1 MTASHWLGGI
11 VLFGLVAFILF
22 AFRKGFQVKPDPNR
36 KVEEWIDI
44 TLFGKGRQPTIDP
57 PKKEPAASL
66 GEFRE

>member
-1 MTASHWLGGI
+1 MTASHWLGATA
-11 VLFGLVAFILF
+11 LLCLVAFIFF

-57 PKKEPAASL
+57 PKKRPHDDLS
-66 GEFRE
+66 